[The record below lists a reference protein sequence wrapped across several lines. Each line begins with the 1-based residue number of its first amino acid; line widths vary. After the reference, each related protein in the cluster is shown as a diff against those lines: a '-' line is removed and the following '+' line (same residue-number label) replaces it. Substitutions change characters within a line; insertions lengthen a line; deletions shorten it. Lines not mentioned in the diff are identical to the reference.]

1 MLKKIVLFMTVVTTA
16 FAMHVGEINV
26 NDKDVDVNV
35 KFDIGQFNSN
45 VEPDTIYFG
54 ARFFNSGRKFI
65 DTSSDSN
72 GTDSNTTTPPTDGNT
87 TTPSDSNAS
96 SGVSRKVEAYY
107 ELNFL
112 MMHAVGNNGMYLGI
126 GAKYNYTTL
135 DKKVFSS
142 LPLGFEFAY
151 VLPAEEYVPMIL
163 SGSIYYAPEALSF
176 EDAKS
181 YLEYRIWF
189 DVEIIQNG
197 IITIGYRNMDTN
209 YNGGVGDLNYNS
221 SGYIGFKVKF

>member
-1 MLKKIVLFMTVVTTA
+1 MLKKIVLFMAVVSTA
-16 FAMHVGEINV
+16 FAMHIGEINV
-26 NDKDVDVNV
+26 NDKDVGVNV
-35 KFDIGQFNSN
+35 KFDVGQFNSN

-54 ARFFNSGRKFI
+54 ARFLNSGRKFTY
-65 DTSSDSN
+65 TSLDSN
-72 GTDSNTTTPPTDGNT
+72 SSDGNT
-87 TTPSDSNAS
+87 TTPPDSNATTSLDSNVSS
-96 SGVSRKVEAYY
+96 SGVKKSVEAYY

-112 MMHAVGNNGMYLGI
+112 MMHKVGNNGMHIGM
-126 GAKYNYTTL
+126 GAKFNYTTL

-142 LPLGFEFAY
+142 LPLGLEFAY

-197 IITIGYRNMDTN
+197 VITIGYRNMDTN
-209 YNGGVGDLNYNS
+209 YDGGVGDLTYNS